1 MSEEMKFKNEY
12 QNTFQEVHAPVD
24 LSRKVMNMSNTKNKN
39 KKISFVKKAAMVAA
53 LTLVVLV
60 GGNGAVYAATG
71 NSLFHTVMIYVN
83 GKGYV
88 ANLEEQVDEDGNVYY
103 SGTYEVE
110 DGAESVFITNEAE
123 ITEDVT
129 YEIQMN
135 TVNVQ
140 EKDGKLYLVDGD
152 MELDITED
160 LADGEASGA
169 YEKDGVTYQYEV
181 SGENGSWSI
190 SVMSGEE

>member
-1 MSEEMKFKNEY
+1 
-12 QNTFQEVHAPVD
+12 
-24 LSRKVMNMSNTKNKN
+24 
-39 KKISFVKKAAMVAA
+39 MVAA